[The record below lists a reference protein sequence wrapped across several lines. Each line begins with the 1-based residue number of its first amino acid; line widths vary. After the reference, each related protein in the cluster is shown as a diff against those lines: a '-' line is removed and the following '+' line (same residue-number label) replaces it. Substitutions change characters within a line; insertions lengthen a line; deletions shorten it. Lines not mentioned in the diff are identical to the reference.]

1 MRVVDNS
8 CGGVCRYVLPSQK
21 PDRGE
26 GEDGMIIEC
35 VERRGFNGITPKSG
49 RKKYWSGQ
57 SSERGMWPEQETV

>member
-35 VERRGFNGITPKSG
+35 V
-49 RKKYWSGQ
+49 
-57 SSERGMWPEQETV
+57 